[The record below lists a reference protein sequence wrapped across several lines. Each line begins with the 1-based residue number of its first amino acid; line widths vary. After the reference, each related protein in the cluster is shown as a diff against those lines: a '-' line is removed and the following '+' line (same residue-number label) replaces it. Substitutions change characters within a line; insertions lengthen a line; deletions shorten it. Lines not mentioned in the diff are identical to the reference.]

1 MDVSATY
8 TFEAPR
14 DHVWRLLIDPDV
26 IAGCLPGCESMEA
39 VGEDA
44 YRATLTIGIAA
55 ITGRYQG
62 TVRMTD
68 KQEPERYTLVVE
80 GRGKP
85 GFVNG
90 SATIS
95 LAEESGGAAT
105 RVAVA
110 GKAQVGG
117 TIARVGQRLLGGVS
131 KMTMDRFF
139 ACLRERALQER
150 AKGDG
155 TGA

>member
-95 LAEESGGAAT
+95 LAEEDGGAAT

-110 GKAQVGG
+110 GTAQVGG

-139 ACLRERALQER
+139 ACLQAQ
-150 AKGDG
+150 AKAGE
-155 TGA
+155 ASA

>member
-14 DHVWRLLIDPDV
+14 ARVWNLLVDPDV

-39 VGEDA
+39 LGDDT

-68 KQEPERYTLVVE
+68 KEEPERYTLMVE
-80 GRGKP
+80 GKGKP

-95 LAEESGGAAT
+95 LAEENGGAET

-110 GKAQVGG
+110 GTAQVGG

-139 ACLRERALQER
+139 ACLRERAKQ
-150 AKGDG
+150 G
-155 TGA
+155 GAEA